1 MNIFYKICVILIII
15 GGINWG
21 LIGLFSFDAVA
32 WLLGGSAS
40 LLSRAVYTVVGIA
53 ALCAIPSLFGSEP
66 QTRRAIAQYLLKQL
80 LGTGLKGLRRVVRP
94 VFQEIIAVGAEK
106 AVPLLGLHPLPGV
119 VLRNPLPG
127 GISSPY
133 RAPRTLQKPHFWY
146 IICYKCAH
154 LRAL

>member
-53 ALCAIPSLFGSEP
+53 ALCAIPSLFGSVRCAAFTKRVFGRP
-66 QTRRAIAQYLLKQL
+66 LSTAA
-80 LGTGLKGLRRVVRP
+80 GLRCRFLS
-94 VFQEIIAVGAEK
+94 FQF
-106 AVPLLGLHPLPGV
+106 
-119 VLRNPLPG
+119 LRKPLPG

>member
-53 ALCAIPSLFGSEP
+53 GRNNAPRVVPLFRPSGAPRSQNAFSGGPSPRQRASAAVFCRSNFSESP
-66 QTRRAIAQYLLKQL
+66 SRAGFPVHIVRRALY
-80 LGTGLKGLRRVVRP
+80 
-94 VFQEIIAVGAEK
+94 
-106 AVPLLGLHPLPGV
+106 
-119 VLRNPLPG
+119 RNPTF
-127 GISSPY
+127 GI
-133 RAPRTLQKPHFWY
+133 
-146 IICYKCAH
+146 
-154 LRAL
+154 

>member
-53 ALCAIPSLFGSEP
+53 ALCAIPSL
-66 QTRRAIAQYLLKQL
+66 
-80 LGTGLKGLRRVVRP
+80 
-94 VFQEIIAVGAEK
+94 GA
-106 AVPLLGLHPLPGV
+106 AGA
-119 VLRNPLPG
+119 PG
-127 GISSPY
+127 GITPRAFSLSSGRPVRRVHKTRF
-133 RAPRTLQKPHFWY
+133 RAAPLHGSGPPLPFFVVPISPKAPPGRDFQSISCAAHFTETPLLVY
-146 IICYKCAH
+146 NM
-154 LRAL
+154 L

>member
-21 LIGLFSFDAVA
+21 LIGLFSFDTVA

-40 LLSRAVYTVVGIA
+40 LLSRAVIYRGWY
-53 ALCAIPSLFGSEP
+53 
-66 QTRRAIAQYLLKQL
+66 RRAVRHSQPVRQRAAGAPGGITPRAFSLSSGPSGAPRSQNAFSGGPSPRQRASAASFLSFQF
-80 LGTGLKGLRRVVRP
+80 LR
-94 VFQEIIAVGAEK
+94 K
-106 AVPLLGLHPLPGV
+106 
-119 VLRNPLPG
+119 PLPG

-154 LRAL
+154 PRAL

>member
-66 QTRRAIAQYLLKQL
+66 QARRADNAPRVFPLFRPSGAPRSQNAFSGGPSPRQRASAAVFCRSNFSESPSRAGFPVHIV
-80 LGTGLKGLRRVVRP
+80 RR
-94 VFQEIIAVGAEK
+94 A
-106 AVPLLGLHPLPGV
+106 LY
-119 VLRNPLPG
+119 RNPTF
-127 GISSPY
+127 GI
-133 RAPRTLQKPHFWY
+133 
-146 IICYKCAH
+146 
-154 LRAL
+154 